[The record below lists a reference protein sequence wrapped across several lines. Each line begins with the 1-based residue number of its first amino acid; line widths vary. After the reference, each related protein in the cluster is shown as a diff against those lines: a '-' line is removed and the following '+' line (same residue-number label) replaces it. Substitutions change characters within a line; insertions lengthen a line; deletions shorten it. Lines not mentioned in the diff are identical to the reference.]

1 MLCYFMEKY
10 MFSLYCLLEIM
21 MRWNMH
27 HDSGILGV
35 FICLTFREY
44 LLSSYEVR
52 FLVFSQKHVL
62 AKLGGFFR
70 NVIQGISWS
79 QGQTPAR
86 FQALLQSM
94 GMMQW
99 FQEKVARTFK
109 FGQNNIFSQTSF
121 LEKPKLTDQKFS
133 QKNKSINLNSMA
145 NLTSNH

>member
-1 MLCYFMEKY
+1 MERN
-10 MFSLYCLLEIM
+10 MFNLYCLLQIM

-35 FICLTFREY
+35 FFCLTSSEY
-44 LLSSYEVR
+44 PLSSYQLR
-52 FLVFSQKHVL
+52 FLVFSQNHVL

-109 FGQNNIFSQTSF
+109 FGQNNIFSQTLF
-121 LEKPKLTDQKFS
+121 LEKPKLMDQKFS
-133 QKNKSINLNSMA
+133 PKNKSIDLNSMA
-145 NLTSNH
+145 NSTSNH